1 MGQIRVLVFTEVV
14 MNGKPIIRSISGL
27 CRKVENCVERE
38 TFSNLCGSNL
48 VNSSVASRFPLL
60 IESMLSRLV
69 GPRIAAGI
77 WEFLVFGL
85 KQAASCVFAGS
96 FLFLLAISGHVSI
109 PGLARYDFL
118 FLSAIAIQIVL
129 IALRLENWRE
139 VAVLS
144 VFHLVGVG
152 LELFKTSPSIRSW
165 SYPEPAFFHL
175 RTVPLYSGFMYASVA
190 SYIMQSWRIMRLRL
204 TEFPSFTLA
213 VGLSAAIYAN
223 FFTNHYMVD
232 MRWPLAACVLLLFRR
247 TQVNFV
253 VIKKERR
260 MPLALAFL
268 LIGFFIWIAENI
280 ATYFGAWQ
288 YPHQKRQWAIVGP
301 TKISSWMLLV
311 IISFIV
317 VAALK
322 EIFPKQQQEVFS
334 SEEEVATEPVQAEPE
349 DTALA

>member
-1 MGQIRVLVFTEVV
+1 M
-14 MNGKPIIRSISGL
+14 KSAISG
-27 CRKVENCVERE
+27 
-38 TFSNLCGSNL
+38 
-48 VNSSVASRFPLL
+48 RFPLL
-60 IESMLSRLV
+60 MEPMLSRLL
-69 GPRIAAGI
+69 GPRIASGI
-77 WEFLVFGL
+77 CEFLVFGI

-96 FLFLLAISGHVSI
+96 FLFLLAVSSHVSI
-109 PGLARYDFL
+109 HGLARYDFL

-129 IALRLENWRE
+129 IAVRLENWRE

-144 VFHLVGVG
+144 LFHLIGMG
-152 LELFKTSPSIRSW
+152 LELFKTSPNIRSW

-190 SYIMQSWRIMRLRL
+190 SYIMQSWRLMRLKI

-232 MRWPLAACVLLLFRR
+232 LRWPLAACVLLLFRR
-247 TQVNFV
+247 THVNFIV
-253 VIKKERR
+253 TRKERR
-260 MPLALAFL
+260 MPLSLSFV
-268 LIGFFIWIAENI
+268 LIGFFIWVAENI

-311 IISFIV
+311 IISFII

-322 EIFPKQQQEVFS
+322 EIFPRQQEVFS
-334 SEEEVATEPVQAEPE
+334 ADEGYPQAQTTEANTKDKP
-349 DTALA
+349 ALA

>member
-1 MGQIRVLVFTEVV
+1 MDD
-14 MNGKPIIRSISGL
+14 
-27 CRKVENCVERE
+27 
-38 TFSNLCGSNL
+38 
-48 VNSSVASRFPLL
+48 
-60 IESMLSRLV
+60 LSRLPVKPPNSVSANGIGYLIQRWLSRAV
-69 GPRIAAGI
+69 GARIAEGI
-77 WEFLVFGL
+77 FEFLVFGI
-85 KQAASCVFAGS
+85 KQAAACVFAGS
-96 FLFLLAISGHVSI
+96 FLFLLAISSHVHI

-118 FLSAIAIQIVL
+118 FLSAIAIQVVL
-129 IALRLENWRE
+129 IAVRLENWRE

-144 VFHLVGVG
+144 VFHLIGMG

-190 SYIMQSWRIMRLRL
+190 SYIMQAWRLMQVRL
-204 TEFPSFTLA
+204 TAFPSFPLA
-213 VGLSAAIYAN
+213 VGLCAAIYAN
-223 FFTNHYMVD
+223 FFTDHYMLD
-232 MRWPLAACVLLLFRR
+232 LRWPLAVCVLVLFRR

-253 VIKKERR
+253 VTRKERR
-260 MPLALAFL
+260 MPLALSFL
-268 LIGFFIWIAENI
+268 LIGFFIWVAENI

-311 IISFIV
+311 IISFII

-322 EIFPKQQQEVFS
+322 EIFPKRQEVFS
-334 SEEEVATEPVQAEPE
+334 VDEPIAAQPGQTDTE

>member
-1 MGQIRVLVFTEVV
+1 MNRSARIFVATE
-14 MNGKPIIRSISGL
+14 R
-27 CRKVENCVERE
+27 
-38 TFSNLCGSNL
+38 T
-48 VNSSVASRFPLL
+48 
-60 IESMLSRLV
+60 LSRV
-69 GPRIAAGI
+69 IDPRTASGI
-77 WEFLVFGL
+77 CEFLVFVL

-96 FLFLLAISGHVSI
+96 FLFLLAISGHVHI

-118 FLSAIAIQIVL
+118 FLSAIAIQLVL
-129 IALRLENWRE
+129 VAVRLENWRE

-144 VFHLVGVG
+144 LFHLVGIG
-152 LELFKTSPSIRSW
+152 LELFKTSPGIRSW

-190 SYIMQSWRIMRLRL
+190 SYIMQSWRLMRLRI

-232 MRWPLAACVLLLFRR
+232 LRWPLAACVLLLFRR
-247 TQVNFV
+247 TQVNFIV
-253 VIKKERR
+253 TTKERR

-268 LIGFFIWIAENI
+268 LIGFFIWVAENI

-311 IISFIV
+311 IISFII

-322 EIFPKQQQEVFS
+322 EIFPKQQ
-334 SEEEVATEPVQAEPE
+334 EEVTRDEELSAVTQ
-349 DTALA
+349 LS

>member
-1 MGQIRVLVFTEVV
+1 MV
-14 MNGKPIIRSISGL
+14 NRSYALFRACAG
-27 CRKVENCVERE
+27 KVEDCIERKPL
-38 TFSNLCGSNL
+38 SNSFGSNL
-48 VNSSVASRFPLL
+48 VSSSIASRSPLL
-60 IESMLSRLV
+60 IEPMLSRLV
-69 GPRIAAGI
+69 GPRIASGI
-77 WEFLVFGL
+77 YEFLVFGL

-96 FLFLLAISGHVSI
+96 FLFLLAISGHISI
-109 PGLARYDFL
+109 PGLTRYDFL

-129 IALRLENWRE
+129 VAVHLENWRE

-144 VFHLVGVG
+144 LFHLLGMG

-165 SYPEPAFFHL
+165 SYPEHAFFHI

-190 SYIMQSWRIMRLRL
+190 SYIMQSWRIMRLRI

-232 MRWPLAACVLLLFRR
+232 LRWPLAACVLFLFRR
-247 TQVNFV
+247 TYVNFT

-260 MPLALAFL
+260 MPMALSFL
-268 LIGFFIWIAENI
+268 LMGFFIWIAENI

-288 YPHQKRQWAIVGP
+288 YPHQKRHWAIVGP

-311 IISFIV
+311 IISFII

-322 EIFPKQQQEVFS
+322 EIFPKQQEVFS
-334 SEEEVATEPVQAEPE
+334 ADDATVAAQSRQSDTEDA
-349 DTALA
+349 ALV

>member
-1 MGQIRVLVFTEVV
+1 
-14 MNGKPIIRSISGL
+14 MNRSSY
-27 CRKVENCVERE
+27 R
-38 TFSNLCGSNL
+38 
-48 VNSSVASRFPLL
+48 RFPIT
-60 IESMLSRLV
+60 IEVMLSNAA
-69 GPRIAAGI
+69 GPRLGSAIY
-77 WEFLVFGL
+77 EFLVFGM

-96 FLFLLAISGHVSI
+96 FLFLLAISSHVSI
-109 PGLARYDFL
+109 PGVARYDFL
-118 FLSAIAIQIVL
+118 FLGAIAIQIVL
-129 IALRLENWRE
+129 VAVRLENWRE

-144 VFHLVGVG
+144 LFHLIGIG

-175 RTVPLYSGFMYASVA
+175 KTVPLYSGFMYASVA
-190 SYIMQSWRIMRLRL
+190 SYIMQSWRIMRVRL

-232 MRWPLAACVLLLFRR
+232 LRWPLAACVLLLFRR
-247 TQVNFV
+247 TQVHFIV
-253 VIKKERR
+253 THKVRR
-260 MPLALAFL
+260 MPLALSFL
-268 LIGFFIWIAENI
+268 LIGFFIWVAENI

-311 IISFIV
+311 IISFII

-322 EIFPKQQQEVFS
+322 EIFPKKQEVFGT
-334 SEEEVATEPVQAEPE
+334 EEDPVMEAAAQL
-349 DTALA
+349 D

>member
-1 MGQIRVLVFTEVV
+1 
-14 MNGKPIIRSISGL
+14 
-27 CRKVENCVERE
+27 
-38 TFSNLCGSNL
+38 
-48 VNSSVASRFPLL
+48 
-60 IESMLSRLV
+60 MLSNAA
-69 GPRIAAGI
+69 GPRLGSAIY
-77 WEFLVFGL
+77 EFLVFGL

-129 IALRLENWRE
+129 VAVRLENWRE

-144 VFHLVGVG
+144 LFHLIGMG

-165 SYPEPAFFHL
+165 SYPEPAFFHPK
-175 RTVPLYSGFMYASVA
+175 TVPLYSGFMYASVA
-190 SYIMQSWRIMRLRL
+190 SYIMQSWRLMQLKI
-204 TEFPSFTLA
+204 TEFPRFYLA
-213 VGLSAAIYAN
+213 VGLCAAIYAN
-223 FFTNHYMVD
+223 FFTDHYMVD
-232 MRWPLAACVLLLFRR
+232 LRWPLAVCVLLLFRR
-247 TQVNFV
+247 TQVNFIV
-253 VIKKERR
+253 THKVRR
-260 MPLALAFL
+260 MPAALSFL

-311 IISFIV
+311 IISFII

-322 EIFPKQQQEVFS
+322 EIFPKKQEVFGA
-334 SEEEVATEPVQAEPE
+334 EEEPAGAACGSRGRRYCSGIAWAE
-349 DTALA
+349 ALQERLR